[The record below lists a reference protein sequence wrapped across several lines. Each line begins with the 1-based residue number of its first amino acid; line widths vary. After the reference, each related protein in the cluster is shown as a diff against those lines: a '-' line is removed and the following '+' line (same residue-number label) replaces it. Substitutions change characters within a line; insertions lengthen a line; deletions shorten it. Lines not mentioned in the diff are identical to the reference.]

1 MIDNGTQL
9 TNLGMQLNNISS
21 QIQKI
26 SMDLS
31 FINNNY
37 SIQLQNIGM
46 QISNFSQ
53 QIYNIGM
60 LIKNTNSIQQPF
72 QMGNMMNNI
81 MKMINLNNDNIG
93 MNINND
99 KFYQEPNEKII
110 HIVFHLQ
117 NSGKTVINISVNKTI
132 KELLNLYKEKIGE
145 DSDFLRKNR
154 FIIDGKR
161 INPNDNI
168 TIYDFGI
175 KLGTNMNGKI
185 ILVDPLNN
193 FFLNSSSN

>member
-1 MIDNGTQL
+1 
-9 TNLGMQLNNISS
+9 
-21 QIQKI
+21 
-26 SMDLS
+26 MDLS

-81 MKMINLNNDNIG
+81 MNMINFNNDNIG

-110 HIVFHLQ
+110 HFVFQNLQ
-117 NSGKTVINISVNKTI
+117 NGSKTVINISVNKTI
-132 KELLNLYKEKIGE
+132 KELLNLYTEKIGE
-145 DSDFLRKNR
+145 DSDFLRKNE
-154 FIIDGKR
+154 FIIDGKK

-185 ILVDPLNN
+185 IFVDRLNN

>member
-1 MIDNGTQL
+1 
-9 TNLGMQLNNISS
+9 
-21 QIQKI
+21 
-26 SMDLS
+26 MDLS

-81 MKMINLNNDNIG
+81 MNMINFNNDNIG

-110 HIVFHLQ
+110 HIVFQNLQ
-117 NSGKTVINISVNKTI
+117 NNSKTVINISVNKTI
-132 KELLNLYKEKIGE
+132 KELLNLYAEKIGE
-145 DSDFLRKNR
+145 DSDFLRKNE
-154 FIIDGKR
+154 FIIDGKK

-185 ILVDPLNN
+185 ILVDRLNN

>member
-1 MIDNGTQL
+1 
-9 TNLGMQLNNISS
+9 
-21 QIQKI
+21 
-26 SMDLS
+26 
-31 FINNNY
+31 
-37 SIQLQNIGM
+37 
-46 QISNFSQ
+46 
-53 QIYNIGM
+53 
-60 LIKNTNSIQQPF
+60 
-72 QMGNMMNNI
+72 
-81 MKMINLNNDNIG
+81 

-193 FFLNSSSN
+193 FF

>member
-193 FFLNSSSN
+193 FF

>member
-154 FIIDGKR
+154 FIIHGKR

-193 FFLNSSSN
+193 FFLNC